1 MKKKTVPVL
10 LALAAAL
17 LFSGCTSGDGSSSGI
32 WGIVAIPLGWIMNYC
47 YIFVNDILRMP
58 LAYIFALFLFA
69 LITKALM
76 FPLSLK
82 QQRSSAKM
90 AAFQPLINEINKTYA
105 KDANKRAEEVQKLY
119 DEVGYNP
126 MSGCLPLLIQFPII
140 FGLVE
145 VIYKPLTYMLRIP
158 ADVITAVTEI
168 VKQSAFYSGNER
180 FIETDVISAIKGA
193 PELFSSLSSPAGEYI
208 TQIADLDMSIGSLHL
223 WDRPTL
229 GFNLML
235 LIPLFSVSMM
245 LLSSFVSMKLSGQS
259 DAAGA
264 GAGKGMLIFSTVLFG
279 VFSFTY
285 PAAFSLY
292 WGFQSLI
299 IILQSFI
306 LRKICDPEKLKK
318 QAMEEMQAKRKA
330 KKAAKTAVKKVKI
343 KTETG
348 EVVEK
353 EITGSELMKL
363 RLQRARD
370 IDSERYG
377 EEASD
382 VSRQKNPEYFGQ
394 PEADEK
400 DKKSRKKKKSGEE
413 G

>member
-10 LALAAAL
+10 LAAAAAL
-17 LFSGCTSGDGSSSGI
+17 LLTGCASSDGSSSI
-32 WGIVAIPLGWIMNYC
+32 WGIIAIPLGWIMNYC
-47 YIFVNDILRMP
+47 YIFVNDILHMP
-58 LAYIFALFLFA
+58 LAYMAALFLFA

-105 KDANKRAEEVQKLY
+105 KDPNKRNQEIQKLY

-126 MSGCLPLLIQFPII
+126 MSGCLPMLIQFPII

-158 ADVITAVTEI
+158 ADVISSITEI
-168 VKQSAFYSGNER
+168 VEGSAFFGGNAR
-180 FIETDVISAIKGA
+180 FIETDVISAVKGA
-193 PELFSSLSSPAGEYI
+193 PELFSSLGAAAGEYI
-208 TQIADLDMSIGSLHL
+208 DRIADLDMTIGSLNL
-223 WDRPTL
+223 WERPTL

-235 LIPLFSVSMM
+235 IIPLFSVGMM

-259 DAAGA
+259 DASGA
-264 GAGKGMLIFSTVLFG
+264 AAGKGMLIFSTVLFG

-299 IILQSFI
+299 IILQSFL
-306 LRKICDPEKLKK
+306 LRRICDPVKLRK

-343 KTETG
+343 KEESG

-353 EITGSELMKL
+353 EISGSELMKL
-363 RLQRARD
+363 RLQRARELD
-370 IDSERYG
+370 EERYG
-377 EEASD
+377 DEKTD
-382 VSRQKNPEYFGQ
+382 GPRFKNPEYFGM
-394 PEADEK
+394 PEPEK
-400 DKKSRKKKKSGEE
+400 KGKKSRKDKTDDAE
-413 G
+413 